1 MEQSR
6 NLFSTMYVSQRFFR
20 MVMKSLPMQ
29 DVKAMG
35 RKLEGDVG
43 SSFADDFGMS
53 LMAANFQ
60 WLGTVD

>member
-1 MEQSR
+1 
-6 NLFSTMYVSQRFFR
+6 MYVSQRFFR
-20 MVMKSLPMQ
+20 MVVKSLPMQ

-35 RKLEGDVG
+35 RKLEGGVG